1 VAEGEYKNG
10 VGSIIA
16 LIDAQTARSTARTQL
31 VRAQLD
37 WYTAMA
43 RFERAIGRTLARGSE
58 VAVSGKV
65 KS

>member
-16 LIDAQTARSTARTQL
+16 LIDAQNSLSVARTRL
-31 VRAQLD
+31 VQAQLD

-43 RFERAIGRTLARGSE
+43 RFERAIGRTLARGIE